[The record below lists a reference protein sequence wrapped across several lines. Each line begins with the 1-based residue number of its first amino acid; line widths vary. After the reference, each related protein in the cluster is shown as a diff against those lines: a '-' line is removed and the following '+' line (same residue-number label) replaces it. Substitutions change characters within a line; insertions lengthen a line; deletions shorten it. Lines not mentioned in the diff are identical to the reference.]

1 MVSHKVSIGR
11 ESNSN
16 FDMSKDNKII
26 KDSEDKKNAFARGT
40 HRQMTDE
47 EIETAVK
54 KVKEILK
61 EESKKEI

>member
-1 MVSHKVSIGR
+1 
-11 ESNSN
+11 
-16 FDMSKDNKII
+16 MSKDNKII

-47 EIETAVK
+47 EIEIAVK

-61 EESKKEI
+61 EESKEEHQDK